1 MCDRTAGTRSKQDNK
16 TKAPPPLTFQLPSL
30 IHLLLLCLHVQKKQS
45 TANEDEVG
53 GTAETPLRDTDS
65 QYGTW
70 ETGLRT
76 DDRYH
81 TPQTAAPEL
90 LETLN
95 TSVKCFQTML
105 SVISVITQMF
115 VCIFFSFH
123 LV

>member
-1 MCDRTAGTRSKQDNK
+1 MTGLQGHAANRTTKQS
-16 TKAPPPLTFQLPSL
+16 PPLTLL
-30 IHLLLLCLHVQKKQS
+30 IHLLSLCLQVQKKQS

-81 TPQTAAPEL
+81 TPQTVAPEL
-90 LETLN
+90 LETPN
-95 TSVKCFQTML
+95 TSIKCFQTML
-105 SVISVITQMF
+105 SVISVITRMF
-115 VCIFFSFH
+115 VCIFFFPSIWFD
-123 LV
+123 LVS